1 MGTAGPLKLAEKH
14 LRQGNKEGLFFTLN
28 SDIICDFPLE
38 KLLEVHKAKQAEGTL
53 VLAEVSDPSRFGVIV
68 TKNEGL
74 IDQFVEKPKHFVSNK
89 INAGIYLLNLS
100 VLDRIPLKFSM
111 LETDVFPQMAKEG
124 KLHSLPLQNKFWFD
138 TGKPEDYLVA
148 QGAYLDYYKIKSEK
162 CHGGNLI
169 DKTAVIEDNCN
180 IGPNVVIGANCVI
193 KSGTRLKNC
202 TILAG
207 TIIGIG
213 CHITNAVIS
222 WRCKIGSWVRI
233 EGLTCIAE

>member
-1 MGTAGPLKLAEKH
+1 M
-14 LRQGNKEGLFFTLN
+14 
-28 SDIICDFPLE
+28 
-38 KLLEVHKAKQAEGTL
+38 
-53 VLAEVSDPSRFGVIV
+53 
-68 TKNEGL
+68 
-74 IDQFVEKPKHFVSNK
+74 
-89 INAGIYLLNLS
+89 
-100 VLDRIPLKFSM
+100 
-111 LETDVFPQMAKEG
+111 
-124 KLHSLPLQNKFWFD
+124 
-138 TGKPEDYLVA
+138 
-148 QGAYLDYYKIKSEK
+148 
-162 CHGGNLI
+162 
-169 DKTAVIEDNCN
+169 IEDNCN